1 MVNSVF
7 IDLDALV
14 KIENKAWIV
23 DKNSP
28 NIPLLKLSKSDFN
41 LIKSGIYRSQNN
53 KIEFNG
59 VTYWLPSELINK
71 LKIKAK
77 ISKIDFGN
85 LAISLQEFL
94 NKSIIDSL
102 DFEVNSFLISKLK
115 NTEDDIYIIC
125 SKQTK
130 KNYQNITDKIEKEF
144 LKTGLKIKNYYF
156 ISETFYNQKED
167 NIEFKKMRLLLQ
179 HLLGYKTE
187 GDKFIDEE
195 ITKYN
200 KIHYYDSNINT
211 LKISDKINELLSFVL
226 SNTDKGLANVIKEDV
241 KDFRPTLYLNRV
253 NDNEV
258 NKIDNKKIILSLSTL
273 IKTFESFR
281 RFY

>member
-102 DFEVNSFLISKLK
+102 NFEVNSFLISKLK

-144 LKTGLKIKNYYF
+144 LKAGLKIKNYYF

-187 GDKFIDEE
+187 GDKFIDQE

>member
-94 NKSIIDSL
+94 NKSIIDNL

-130 KNYQNITDKIEKEF
+130 KNYQNITDKIEKDF
-144 LKTGLKIKNYYF
+144 LKAGLKIKNYYF

-187 GDKFIDEE
+187 GDKFIDQE

-211 LKISDKINELLSFVL
+211 LKISDRINELLSFVL

>member
-28 NIPLLKLSKSDFN
+28 NIPLLKLSKSDFS

-59 VTYWLPSELINK
+59 VTYWLPSELINN

-102 DFEVNSFLISKLK
+102 DFEVNNFLISKLK

-130 KNYQNITDKIEKEF
+130 KNCQNIIDKIEKEF
-144 LKTGLKIKNYYF
+144 LKAGLKIKNYYF
-156 ISETFYNQKED
+156 ISETFYNQNED

-187 GDKFIDEE
+187 GDKFIDQE

-226 SNTDKGLANVIKEDV
+226 SNTDKGLTNVIKEDV

>member
-94 NKSIIDSL
+94 NKSIIDNL

-144 LKTGLKIKNYYF
+144 LKAGLKIKNYYF

-187 GDKFIDEE
+187 GDKFIDQE

>member
-144 LKTGLKIKNYYF
+144 LKAGLKIKNYYF

-187 GDKFIDEE
+187 GDKFIDQE

>member
-144 LKTGLKIKNYYF
+144 LKAGLKIKNYYF

>member
-156 ISETFYNQKED
+156 ISETFYNQNED

-241 KDFRPTLYLNRV
+241 KRFQTNTLS
-253 NDNEV
+253 
-258 NKIDNKKIILSLSTL
+258 K
-273 IKTFESFR
+273 
-281 RFY
+281 

>member
-102 DFEVNSFLISKLK
+102 NFEVNSFLISKLK

-144 LKTGLKIKNYYF
+144 LKAGLKIKNYYF

-187 GDKFIDEE
+187 GDKFIDQE

-211 LKISDKINELLSFVL
+211 LKISDKINELLGFVL

>member
-94 NKSIIDSL
+94 NKSIIDNL

-130 KNYQNITDKIEKEF
+130 KNYQNITDKIEKDF
-144 LKTGLKIKNYYF
+144 LKAGLKIKNYYF

-187 GDKFIDEE
+187 GDKFIDQE

>member
-273 IKTFESFR
+273 INPQ
-281 RFY
+281 FYHLP